1 MNGRLKQPLIHTT
14 PNKSTGHPES
24 GRAALDVKAKKKK
37 SEPGGSQIKDL
48 LDATEERKTRNPERS
63 QSERRENKNNNSSF
77 QIQLQLIIEL
87 KILFYFSPL
96 LHEYS
101 KSPHSG
107 CLRVQKDDTLPAC
120 VLRIRCLTLRLSKI
134 LKKSSTV
141 VPRPCGFEPTRCL
154 DVSKK

>member
-1 MNGRLKQPLIHTT
+1 MQ
-14 PNKSTGHPES
+14 
-24 GRAALDVKAKKKK
+24 KKK

-107 CLRVQKDDTLPAC
+107 CLRIQNDDTLPAC

-141 VPRPCGFEPTRCL
+141 APTVRVRTHLVPRGEKNKKAIQHLRFPCSPL
-154 DVSKK
+154 PKY